1 MLIHH
6 KISHMSI
13 SHPVIQYIRVND
25 LSLKISKKKT
35 SIYIVEIMSFP
46 MFIFIRKKSP
56 QYRSLARDGCKSEV
70 YLSLQFGH
78 SHIIHNN

>member
-35 SIYIVEIMSFP
+35 SIYIVEIINVISYVHIYQEKVTIVP
-46 MFIFIRKKSP
+46 
-56 QYRSLARDGCKSEV
+56 V
-70 YLSLQFGH
+70 LS
-78 SHIIHNN
+78 